1 MHRGAIII
9 LSQFVGNIMTSSKN
23 RIAIV
28 YPSGRLKPGVFENK
42 EKRLGELSALGLNL
56 TELEPKHD
64 SETGYMAGMPIER
77 AAILCHALT
86 NRKYDVV
93 WAARGG
99 FGATSLIPFLE
110 NMLPPAL
117 PDKLLVGF
125 SDVSFIGVY
134 LALRFPN
141 FTYVHAN
148 HPYDVDF
155 FKTGELERNL
165 LYEIIQ
171 GRSILK
177 REYLCEHAT
186 GLNSKL
192 IEGVCVPVNLS
203 LAESLAVLPQI
214 KLPKNNILFLE
225 EIGEDANRV
234 VRKLDSLINSRFLDD
249 TCAIV
254 LGTFTDCVDHL
265 GNVFSERRIAEII
278 YSRTK
283 IPVIN
288 QAMFGHDILRHPLVC
303 HSPVKISNRDGKT
316 YLSLS
321 FQRVPEL
328 TLVTP
333 FDAKLCRPKSKNVHL
348 SGIGGTGMAA
358 VAGLFKSA
366 GYHVTGSDNPIY
378 PPMSDVIASLGISPQ
393 VGYKSENIGQ
403 ANPDFVILAN
413 AISRIGADLKQND
426 ELETLLQLTT
436 PILSFPSALRKF
448 LLTDA
453 LNVVVAGTHGKTT
466 TTSLIAHS
474 LTEAGYQP
482 SFLVGGAPKNFD
494 SGFKLASKDLYVLEG
509 DEYDTA
515 FFDKGPKF
523 LHYEPKV
530 ALINNIEFDH
540 ADIYENVEAIEEE
553 FYRLACITRDR
564 GGIVIANL
572 DDKRVVNV
580 INRSQAPHIGFS
592 LQTKHIGKTAWIV
605 EKIKPLANGFELS
618 LQGPDSLAGSTNV
631 QLFGRHNAAN
641 VAATIAVFQAVHLLK
656 KQSSINSQSDL
667 ETHLKLFTAENFKS
681 ALDSLTTFLGIRRRF
696 ELIGIQND
704 IAVFDDFAHHPT
716 AITTTLEGFR
726 SFAKETKRSGKLI
739 VCFDPRNATMRRRVL
754 QMDLIESLKTADE
767 VYLGKIPVDKRIA
780 SEDVLD
786 GETVAKAC
794 GTHARYFSDN
804 DLLCET
810 LSKNVT
816 AGDTVV
822 FMSSGAFDNLPR
834 KLFSKL
840 GGKV

>member
-1 MHRGAIII
+1 MIIFS
-9 LSQFVGNIMTSSKN
+9 LFVGTFMNSSKN
-23 RIAIV
+23 QIAIV
-28 YPSGRLKPGVFENK
+28 YTSGRLKPSVLANK
-42 EKRLGELSALGLNL
+42 EKRLGELRELGLNL
-56 TELEPKHD
+56 TEMEPKHN

-86 NRKYDVV
+86 NRKYSAV

-99 FGATSLIPFLE
+99 FGATSLIPYLE

-117 PDKLLVGF
+117 PNKMLVGF
-125 SDVSFIGVY
+125 SDISFIGVY

-148 HPYDVDF
+148 HPYDMDF
-155 FKTGELERNL
+155 FKTGELERGIL
-165 LYEIIQ
+165 LDLLN
-171 GRSILK
+171 GK
-177 REYLCEHAT
+177 VPPAREYLCERAT
-186 GLNSKL
+186 GLKVKSV
-192 IEGVCVPVNLS
+192 EGVCIPVNLS
-203 LAESLAVLPQI
+203 LAESLAVLPQL
-214 KLPKNNILFLE
+214 KLPKNNVLFLE

-234 VRKLDSLINSRFLDD
+234 VRKLDSLINSDFLDN
-249 TCAIV
+249 TSAIV
-254 LGTFTDCVDHL
+254 LGTFSGCVDHL
-265 GNVFSERRIAEII
+265 GQTFSEQRIAELIF
-278 YSRTK
+278 SRTK

-288 QAMFGHDILRHPLVC
+288 LAMFGHDILRHPLVC
-303 HSPVKISNRDGKT
+303 HSPVQISNRDGKT
-316 YLSLS
+316 YLKIG
-321 FQRVPEL
+321 FQRNAES
-328 TLVTP
+328 TLMTP
-333 FDAKLCRPKSKNVHL
+333 FDAKLCRPQSKNVHL

-366 GYHVTGSDNPIY
+366 GYNVTGSDNPIY
-378 PPMSDVIASLGISPQ
+378 PPMSDVISALGIKPQ
-393 VGYKSENIGQ
+393 VGYKPENIDE

-426 ELETLLQLTT
+426 ELEALLQQTIPL
-436 PILSFPSALRKF
+436 LSFPSALRKF

-474 LTEAGYQP
+474 LSEAGYQP

-494 SGFKLASKDLYVLEG
+494 SGFRMASKDLFVLEG

-580 INRSQAPHIGFS
+580 IERSKAPHIGFS
-592 LQTKHIGKTAWIV
+592 LQAKNTGKTAWVI

-618 LQGPDSLAGSTNV
+618 LQGPHSLAGSTTV

-641 VAATIAVFQAVHLLK
+641 VAATVAVFQAVHLLK
-656 KQSSINSQSDL
+656 KHNSVKSQTDL
-667 ETHLKLFTAENFKS
+667 ETHLKAFTTADFKT
-681 ALDSLTTFLGIRRRF
+681 ALQTLTTFLGVKRRF

-704 IAVFDDFAHHPT
+704 VAVFDDFAHHPT

-726 SFAKETKRSGKLI
+726 NFMNETMRSGKLI

-754 QMDLIESLKTADE
+754 QNDLIESLKSADE

-794 GTHARYFSDN
+794 GAHARYFADN
-804 DLLCET
+804 DQLCET
-810 LSKNVT
+810 LAKDVK

-834 KLFSKL
+834 KLFTKL